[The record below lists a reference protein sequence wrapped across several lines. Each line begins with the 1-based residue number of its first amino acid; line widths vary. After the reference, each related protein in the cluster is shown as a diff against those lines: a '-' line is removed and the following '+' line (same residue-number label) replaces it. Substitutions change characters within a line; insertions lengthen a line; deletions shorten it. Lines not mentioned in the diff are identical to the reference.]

1 MPNLPPRNVF
11 YLSQERSL
19 QAHETPCSRILLYI
33 VVTFM
38 STRAENLVSQ
48 IRSLPE
54 EEQLKVL
61 DALLTELDTRDS
73 DIDHVWATE
82 ARKRWNAYKAGK
94 VATVSYQELMAKYS
108 R

>member
-1 MPNLPPRNVF
+1 M
-11 YLSQERSL
+11 
-19 QAHETPCSRILLYI
+19 YI
-33 VVTFM
+33 VCQLNVMT
-38 STRAENLVSQ
+38 TRAENLVSE

-73 DIDHVWATE
+73 EIDHIWAVE

-94 VATVSYQELMAKYS
+94 VATVSYQEMMAKYS